1 MTRAARRSTA
11 LEGAAKPSA
20 AIMRVATM
28 SLGVRVALVLLVEGT
43 DAIRRLR
50 LWSSPQ
56 LASRWAGIKRRQ
68 RTEARRAV
76 LGEVAARVL
85 RSTGRPA

>member
-11 LEGAAKPSA
+11 PDGAAKPSA
-20 AIMRVATM
+20 AIIRVATM

-50 LWSSPQ
+50 LRSSRQ
-56 LASRWAGIKRRQ
+56 LASRWAGIERRQ

-76 LGEVAARVL
+76 LGDLAARAV
-85 RSTGRPA
+85 RNTR